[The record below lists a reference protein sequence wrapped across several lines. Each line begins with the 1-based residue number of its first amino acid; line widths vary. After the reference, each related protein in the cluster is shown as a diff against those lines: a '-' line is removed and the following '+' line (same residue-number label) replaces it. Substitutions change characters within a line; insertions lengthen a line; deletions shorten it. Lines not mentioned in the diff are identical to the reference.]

1 MSTYLIQ
8 PTEEQGKV
16 IEAFLEALDITFV
29 KEDDENE
36 ELPPHVLAG
45 IARGQA
51 DIAAGRFI
59 THDEFKKR
67 FLSSK

>member
-45 IARGQA
+45 IAQGKA
-51 DIAAGRFI
+51 DIEAGRFI
-59 THDEFKKR
+59 TFEEFKKK
-67 FLSSK
+67 FPVK